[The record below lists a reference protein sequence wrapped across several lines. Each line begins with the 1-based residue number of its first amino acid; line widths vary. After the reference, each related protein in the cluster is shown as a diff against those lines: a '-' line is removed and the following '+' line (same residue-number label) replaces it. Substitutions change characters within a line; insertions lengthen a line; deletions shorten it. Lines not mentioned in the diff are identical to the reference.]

1 LIGASSGIEG
11 LIQMNAHELKTVA
24 KSVVGG
30 LANRLST
37 GPIVCRGKVAIL
49 AYHRVVT
56 HDDLSRGYIEP
67 GMYVLHDVFDMQ
79 VRWLLERF
87 EILSFSQ
94 LLARWKANEWDER
107 KGYCVLTFDDGWLD
121 NYRYAFPILKKYEVP
136 ATIFLPTNYIGSNE
150 WFWTEKIAFL
160 LTCLGQPRVTSMQ
173 WNRVGAVIAELPG
186 LVRPELV
193 GREGISLTTMGKVIR
208 QCKLLP
214 PSEIESLLN
223 RLSEILEVSIPHE
236 RVTVN
241 WSEVMEMA
249 KNGISFGSHS
259 CSHHLL
265 TRLNEETVQQELQ
278 ESDRLL
284 RTLPVGYLPV
294 FCYPNGDNN
303 DAIQDLVKQCQYVAA
318 VGTRPGVE
326 GRHPENMY
334 ELNRIGMHND
344 ITETVPLLSFHLFR
358 SAWGF

>member
-1 LIGASSGIEG
+1 
-11 LIQMNAHELKTVA
+11 MNVGGLKTIT
-24 KSVVGG
+24 KSVAGE
-30 LANRLST
+30 LANRLGI
-37 GPIVCRGKVAIL
+37 GPFGCSGKVLIL

-56 HDDLSRGYIEP
+56 PDDLSRGYIEP

-87 EILSFSQ
+87 EILSFTQ
-94 LLARWKANEWDER
+94 LLARWNDNEWDER
-107 KGYCVLTFDDGWLD
+107 KKYCVLTFDDGWLD
-121 NYRYAFPILKKYEVP
+121 NYHHAFPILKTYQVP

-173 WNRVGAVIAELPG
+173 RNRVGAMIAELPG
-186 LVRPELV
+186 LVRSELV
-193 GREGISLTTMGKVIR
+193 GQEGISLTTMGKVIR
-208 QCKLLP
+208 QCKLLS

-223 RLSEILEVSIPHE
+223 RLSEILEVSNPHE

-241 WSEVMEMA
+241 WSEVTEMA

-265 TRLNEETVQQELQ
+265 TRLNEETVRQELQ
-278 ESDRLL
+278 ESNRLL

-303 DAIQDLVKQCQYVAA
+303 YAIQDLVKQSQYVAA
-318 VGTRPGVE
+318 VGTRSGAE
-326 GRHPENMY
+326 GRRPENMY

-344 ITETVPLLSFHLFR
+344 VSETVPLLSFHLFR